1 MTKTKEYRTSLKLP
15 PSMRKKLLYISKQ
28 RLGKENIQ
36 QTINLLIIE
45 TYNYLILT
53 LKNKNDERN
62 LC

>member
-1 MTKTKEYRTSLKLP
+1 MKKTKEYRTSLKLP
-15 PSMRKKLLYISKQ
+15 PSMRKKLIYISKQ

-45 TYNYLILT
+45 TYNYLLT
-53 LKNKNDERN
+53 LKNKKDERN